1 VPAPLANHASADG
14 LADLLPDLVG
24 GDHVGHA
31 ETWEEHALA
40 NIACRAAIKAG
51 KVLAPEEQRELVRQL
66 EAAGAR
72 HSCCHGRPTT
82 IHLSLDALERE
93 FARR

>member
-1 VPAPLANHASADG
+1 V
-14 LADLLPDLVG
+14 VG
-24 GDHVGHA
+24 AEGVGHG

-40 NIACRAAIKAG
+40 NVACKAAIRAG
-51 KVLAPEEQRELVRQL
+51 QPLGPEEQRALVRQL
-66 EAAGAR
+66 ENVDAR

-82 IHLSLDALERE
+82 IHLSLEALEKE